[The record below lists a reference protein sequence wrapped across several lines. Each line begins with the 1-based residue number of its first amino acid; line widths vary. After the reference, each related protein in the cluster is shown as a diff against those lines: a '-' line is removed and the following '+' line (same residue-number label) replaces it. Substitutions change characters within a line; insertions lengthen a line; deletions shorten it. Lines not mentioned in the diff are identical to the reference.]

1 MRRRALTSLI
11 AQGTPGLSNFQVGG
25 CRAAGGC
32 SLCERSKD
40 RQPADWE
47 VDDSIPTVRDTTGG
61 LVGNFGADKREEAA
75 RI

>member
-1 MRRRALTSLI
+1 MRRRALTSRI
-11 AQGTPGLSNFQVGG
+11 AQSAPDLSNFQGGG

-32 SLCERSKD
+32 LLCERSKD
-40 RQPADWE
+40 RQPANWE
-47 VDDSIPTVRDTTGG
+47 VDDSIPTVRDATGG